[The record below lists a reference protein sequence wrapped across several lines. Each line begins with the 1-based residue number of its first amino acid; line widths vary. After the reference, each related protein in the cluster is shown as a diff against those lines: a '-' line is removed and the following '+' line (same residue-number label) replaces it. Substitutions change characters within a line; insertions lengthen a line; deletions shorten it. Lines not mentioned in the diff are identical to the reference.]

1 MRSDIIYG
9 IKHLVHCLLI
19 KGTGVTFCWIPS
31 HCGLTFNEQTDRAAK
46 RGAINN
52 MQSTILDIPLS
63 SKEMCNIIENDVWK
77 LWDLVDQLFLSSF

>member
-1 MRSDIIYG
+1 MDLVAESLNSTDSKVRSDIIYE

-31 HCGLTFNEQTDRAAK
+31 HCGTTFNEWVDRAAK

-52 MQSTILDIPLS
+52 M
-63 SKEMCNIIENDVWK
+63 
-77 LWDLVDQLFLSSF
+77 